1 MKDILTIT
9 LNPAVDLST
18 ATDEVE
24 PGPKL
29 RCDPPRSDPG
39 GGGVNVSRTIRILG
53 GQSRALIAIGG
64 PNGEKLGHLLTAEGI
79 AFLPFPAPG
88 ETRQS
93 LAVTDR
99 DSGLQYR
106 FVLPGPEWDAE
117 RSDAMLNM
125 IADTV
130 TGDSFVVISGSNPP
144 GLPDDFAARVAARLD
159 GRGAKLVVD
168 TSGAALRRLTRSP
181 DAAPALFVLRLDQEE
196 AEALAGRALPARGDS
211 AEFAARLVAQGIAQA
226 VIVARGAD
234 GSALAAQGLRLHVT
248 PPPGL
253 PVRSKVGAGDSFVGA
268 FTLALARGA
277 DLGEALRWGAAAAA
291 ATVMTEAT
299 LLCTREDTERLLPDC
314 TLSEV

>member
-64 PNGEKLGHLLTAEGI
+64 PNGDKLGHLLTAEGI

-117 RSDAMLNM
+117 RSDAMLDM

-130 TGDSFVVISGSNPP
+130 AGDCIVVISGSNPP
-144 GLPDDFAARVAARLD
+144 GLPEGFITRVATRLA
-159 GRGAKLVVD
+159 GCAAKLVVD
-168 TSGAALRRLTRSP
+168 TSGEALERLTQSAG
-181 DAAPALFVLRLDQEE
+181 AAPPLYVLRMDQEE

-211 AEFAARLVAQGIAQA
+211 ADFAAQLVARGVAEH

-234 GSALAAQGLRLHVT
+234 GSVLVGDGLRLHVA

-277 DLGEALRWGAAAAA
+277 GLGEALRHGTAAAA

-299 LLCTREDTERLLPDC
+299 QLCTREDAERLLPDC

>member
-1 MKDILTIT
+1 MQDILTIT

-18 ATDEVE
+18 ATNEVE

-39 GGGVNVSRTIRILG
+39 GGGVNVSRTIRILD
-53 GQSRALIAIGG
+53 GQSRALIAVGG
-64 PNGEKLGHLLTAEGI
+64 PTGEKLRHLLMAEGI
-79 AFLPFPAPG
+79 GFLPFRAPG

-99 DSGLQYR
+99 GTGQQYR

-117 RSDAMLNM
+117 RSGAMLDM
-125 IADTV
+125 IADAV
-130 TGDSFVVISGSNPP
+130 AGGSFVVVSGSNPP
-144 GLPDDFAARVAARLD
+144 GLPGDFLARVAIRLA
-159 GRGAKLVVD
+159 GHGAKLVVD
-168 TSGAALRRLTRSP
+168 TSGDALRRLTRSP
-181 DAAPALFVLRLDQEE
+181 GAFPPLYVLRMDQEE
-196 AEALAGRALPARGDS
+196 AEALAGRALPARSDS
-211 AEFAARLVAQGIAQA
+211 ADFAARLVAQGIAQA

-234 GSALAAQGLRLHVT
+234 GSVLAAQGLRLHVT

-299 LLCTREDTERLLPDC
+299 LLCTREDTERLLADC
-314 TLSEV
+314 TLSAV